1 MDLFKISILNKILKL
16 SNKSILE
23 KKILEKSKQPGRFV
37 SNLGGYQSHNLDIE
51 DQDLKELITKLNT
64 EVSHLA
70 NYYEFKDELKVKEI
84 WFNTNRYK
92 DFNAVHYHKDS
103 IFSGVYYF
111 DVPENTGGIV
121 FRNPTIN
128 YMDLYWPNH
137 IIKEHNNMNTPT
149 WEIHPVTDQVLI
161 FPAWLEHSVNPN
173 MNKNKDRI
181 SMSFNFHY

>member
-92 DFNAVHYHKDS
+92 DILVCTYAIDHENSYPIISLIVVV
-103 IFSGVYYF
+103 IFIIALILS
-111 DVPENTGGIV
+111 
-121 FRNPTIN
+121 RH
-128 YMDLYWPNH
+128 LY
-137 IIKEHNNMNTPT
+137 I
-149 WEIHPVTDQVLI
+149 
-161 FPAWLEHSVNPN
+161 
-173 MNKNKDRI
+173 
-181 SMSFNFHY
+181 